1 MGGKTHRLDSGMG
14 GRTSNHDGWV
24 LAADHEVSHES
35 LDGLDHVGAVRRMA
49 ASVLRRL
56 DERGG
61 AVSGDHVSH
70 EH

>member
-14 GRTSNHDGWV
+14 GSTSIHDAWV

-35 LDGLDHVGAVRRMA
+35 LDGLAHVGAGRRMA
-49 ASVLRRL
+49 ASVLRHL

-61 AVSGDHVSH
+61 AASGDYVSH